1 MKKLLAVFGSVLL
14 VSGLTAC
21 TDPRSEFDALIL
33 KAEQSLVAGD
43 IDLAQ
48 AYVDEASAILPDSPV
63 AEEFL
68 SRVRSER
75 QNQAVLDAVERELSS
90 ESWIS
95 AIESLEQLKQDQT
108 RLEKA
113 MQSIQSGLEIAMARF
128 LKNPKEIELG
138 ESLLVSAA
146 LLATKGRV
154 VDQNLQTS
162 VYDMA
167 LMERTSLLSES
178 LNSNIEDAITQ
189 LNTVVSQEIYLATD
203 IEEIA
208 SQITGAYEKDVIA
221 KSKKLVGQRDLDAA
235 QTLLLES
242 ANKLPDSNAL
252 KEERQRVAG
261 LIEAKRV
268 AEQKAIEEA
277 KKRAIRAMYIDED
290 TFEGIKWYYDRAT
303 YSRYAG
309 NKFLL
314 YMGQRGN
321 GTPWL
326 WLRFMMFDDSWHFF
340 ESVQVNVDGALY
352 TYNPGYSEVKRDNG
366 SGDIWEW
373 YDHKPTSSDFAMLEK
388 IVSSKSTRI
397 RYINDDNFYVERTV
411 SSSQKKAIA
420 NVLLA
425 YEALGGQR

>member
-21 TDPRSEFDALIL
+21 TDPRVEFDALIL

-75 QNQAVLDAVERELSS
+75 KNQAILDAVERDLSN

-95 AIESLEQLKQDQT
+95 AIESLEKLKEDQT

-113 MQSIQSGLEIAMARF
+113 MEAIQSSLERAMARF
-128 LKNPKEIELG
+128 QKNPNEIELG
-138 ESLLVSAA
+138 ESLLVSTS

-167 LMERTSLLSES
+167 LEERTSLLIES

-221 KSKKLVGQRDLDAA
+221 KSKKLVGQKDLDAA

-242 ANKLPDSNAL
+242 ANKLPYSNAL

-268 AEQKAIEEA
+268 AEQKALEEA
-277 KKRAIRAMYIDED
+277 KKRAVRAMFVKED
-290 TFEGIKWYYDRAT
+290 TFNNIKWYYDRAT
-303 YSRYAG
+303 YSSYARDE
-309 NKFLL
+309 FLL
-314 YMGQRGN
+314 YMGQRGT

-326 WLRFMMFDDSWHFF
+326 KLRFMMFDESWHFF
-340 ESVQVNVDGALY
+340 ERIVVNVDGTKY
-352 TYNPGYSEVKRDNG
+352 EFNPGYSGVKRDNG
-366 SGDIWEW
+366 GGDIWEW
-373 YDHKPTSSDFAMLEK
+373 YDHDPSSRDFEMIEK
-388 IVSSKSTRI
+388 IIESKSTRI
-397 RYINDDNFYVERTV
+397 RYINDDNFYEERTV
-411 SSSQKKAIA
+411 SSAFKKGLS

-425 YEALGGQR
+425 YEALGGRR